1 MQPQYDKA
9 VMPSAIVIFGASGDL
24 TQRKL
29 VPAIYALLCEG
40 LLSPDVR
47 VVGVARSKMNNAE
60 FQAQLRE
67 GVLRYARHK
76 QPHLSDPW
84 RKFADR
90 ISYVQGAY
98 DEDETYWRLAQHL
111 EEIDQKT
118 RIGGNRLYYLSTP
131 PTLYSVI
138 LEHLGRAG
146 LNRLDRGEQ
155 RVIIEKPFG
164 RDLESSRLLNE
175 AVHSVFAEDQVY
187 RIDHY
192 LGKETVQ
199 NILAFRFANAIFE
212 PLWNRNYVDHVQIS
226 MAEDVGV
233 GHRGGYYEK
242 SGVLRD
248 MVQNH
253 LLQLLALTAMEPP
266 AAFQAR
272 ALRDEKVKV
281 LKTMRPMK
289 LSDAVLGQ
297 YASYRD
303 ESEINNDSVTPTY
316 AGLTCHIDNWRWQGV
331 PFYLRSG
338 KRLDRKL
345 TEVTLVFKRV
355 PHLLFPEHESPKPN
369 ILSLCIQ
376 PDEGMHLHFATKIP
390 GAGMHTAPVD
400 MAFHYSD
407 QLGDQTLPEAYE
419 RLLLDALQGD
429 ASLFT
434 RSDEVE
440 RAWELC
446 DPLISEWESLDDP
459 PLESYEPGS
468 WGPDASDRLLFQD
481 GRAWTIGCGAHKVST
496 TKG

>member
-1 MQPQYDKA
+1 MQLQYDKA
-9 VMPSAIVIFGASGDL
+9 VLPSAIVIFGASGDL

-29 VPAIYALLCEG
+29 VPALYALLCEG
-40 LLSPDVR
+40 LLSPQVR
-47 VVGVARSKMNNAE
+47 VVGVARSEMTDAQ
-60 FQAQLRE
+60 FQAHLRD
-67 GVLRYARHK
+67 GIVQYARHK
-76 QPHLSDPW
+76 HPHFSDQW
-84 RKFADR
+84 QDCADQF
-90 ISYVQGAY
+90 SYVQGAY
-98 DEDETYWRLAQHL
+98 DDADTYGRLAQHL
-111 EEIDQKT
+111 KEIDHNMG
-118 RIGGNRLYYLSTP
+118 IGGNRLYYLSTP
-131 PTLYSVI
+131 PSLYPVI
-138 LEHLGRAG
+138 IEQLGQAG
-146 LNRLDRGEQ
+146 LQRLDQGEQ

-164 RDLESSRLLNE
+164 HDLESSRRLNE
-175 AVHSVFAEDQVY
+175 QVHAVFDEDQVY

-199 NILAFRFANAIFE
+199 NIMAFRFANAIFE
-212 PLWNRNYVDHVQIS
+212 PLWNRNYIDHVQIT
-226 MAEDVGV
+226 MAENVGV

-266 AAFQAR
+266 VALHAR

-281 LKTMRPMK
+281 LTAMQPLE
-289 LSDAVLGQ
+289 LSEGVLGQ
-297 YASYRD
+297 YVGYRD
-303 ESEINNDSVTPTY
+303 EPGIAENSWTPTY
-316 AGLTCHIDNWRWQGV
+316 AGLTCWIDNWRWRGV
-331 PFYLRSG
+331 PFYIRSG
-338 KRLDRKL
+338 KRLQRKL

-355 PHLLFPEHESPKPN
+355 PHMLFPEHETPKPN

-407 QLGDQTLPEAYE
+407 QLGDQILPDAYE

-459 PLESYEPGS
+459 PLAFYAPDT
-468 WGPDASDRLLFQD
+468 WGPDTSDRLLMQS
-481 GRAWTIGCGAHKVST
+481 GRAWTIGCGDH
-496 TKG
+496 

>member
-1 MQPQYDKA
+1 VQLHYDTA
-9 VMPSAIVIFGASGDL
+9 VLPSAVVIFGASGDL

-29 VPAIYALLCEG
+29 VPALYALLQEG
-40 LLSPDVR
+40 LLSPKVR
-47 VVGVARSKMNNAE
+47 VVGVARSEMSDTQFRAH
-60 FQAQLRE
+60 LRE
-67 GVLRYARHK
+67 GIEQYARYKH
-76 QPHLSDPW
+76 PNLSGHWQD
-84 RKFADR
+84 FADQFT
-90 ISYVQGAY
+90 YVQGGY
-98 DEDETYWRLAQHL
+98 DDADTYRRLGKHL
-111 EEIDQKT
+111 DEIDQNT

-131 PTLYSVI
+131 PSLYSVI
-138 LEHLGRAG
+138 IEQLGAAG
-146 LNRLDRGEQ
+146 LQKLSQGQQ

-164 RDLESSRLLNE
+164 RDLESCHALNE
-175 AVHSVFAEDQVY
+175 NVHAVFEEDQVY

-199 NILAFRFANAIFE
+199 NILTFRFANAIFE
-212 PLWNRNYVDHVQIS
+212 PLWNRNYIDHVQITMS
-226 MAEDVGV
+226 ENVGV
-233 GHRGGYYEK
+233 GHRGGYYET

-281 LKTMRPMK
+281 LKAMQPIK
-289 LSDAVLGQ
+289 LSDGVLGQ
-297 YASYRD
+297 YMGYRD
-303 ESEINNDSVTPTY
+303 EPNIDPESVTPTY

-331 PFYLRSG
+331 PFYIRSG
-338 KRLDRKL
+338 KRLPRKL

-355 PHLLFPEHESPKPN
+355 PHLLFPDHETPKSN

-376 PDEGMHLHFATKIP
+376 PDEGMHLHFATKVP

-407 QLGDQTLPEAYE
+407 KLGDQTLPDAYE

-446 DPLISEWESLDDP
+446 DPLISEWESLDQP
-459 PLESYEPGS
+459 PLSFYEPDS
-468 WGPDASDRLLFQD
+468 WGPDASDQLLVKA
-481 GRAWTIGCGAHKVST
+481 GRAWTIGCGNHQASH
-496 TKG
+496 

>member
-1 MQPQYDKA
+1 MQLQYDKA
-9 VMPSAIVIFGASGDL
+9 VLPSAIVIFGASGDL

-29 VPAIYALLCEG
+29 IPALYTLLCEG
-40 LLSPDVR
+40 LLSPGVR
-47 VVGVARSKMNNAE
+47 VVGVARSEMDDDQFRAHLRDGM
-60 FQAQLRE
+60 AQF
-67 GVLRYARHK
+67 APHK
-76 QPHLSDPW
+76 NLDLSDQW
-84 RKFADR
+84 QKFADHF
-90 ISYVQGAY
+90 SYVQGGY
-98 DEDETYWRLAQHL
+98 DDADTYRRLGKHL
-111 EEIDQKT
+111 EEIDANT
-118 RIGGNRLYYLSTP
+118 YTEGNRLYYLSTP
-131 PTLYSVI
+131 PSLYPVI
-138 LEHLGRAG
+138 IQQLGEAG
-146 LNRLDRGEQ
+146 LQRLGRGEQ
-155 RVIIEKPFG
+155 RVVIEKPFG
-164 RDLESSRLLNE
+164 RDLASSHKLNE
-175 AVHSVFAEDQVY
+175 TVHSVFKEDQIY

-199 NILAFRFANAIFE
+199 NIMAFRFANAIFE
-212 PLWNRNYVDHVQIS
+212 PLWNRNYIDHVQIT

-248 MVQNH
+248 MIQNH

-266 AAFQAR
+266 GALQAQ

-281 LKTMRPMK
+281 LKAAQPLK
-289 LSDAVLGQ
+289 LKDGVLGQ
-297 YASYRD
+297 YVGYR
-303 ESEINNDSVTPTY
+303 EEPGIAKDSMTPTY

-331 PFYLRSG
+331 PFYIRSG
-338 KRLDRKL
+338 KCLPRKL

-355 PHLLFPEHESPKPN
+355 PHLLFPKHESPKPN

-376 PDEGMHLHFATKIP
+376 PDEGMHLHFATKVP

-407 QLGDQTLPEAYE
+407 QLGDQTLPDAYE

-446 DPLISEWESLDDP
+446 DPLISEWERLDQP
-459 PLESYEPGS
+459 PLSFYEPNS
-468 WGPDASDRLLFQD
+468 WGPDASDRLLVNA
-481 GRAWTIGCGAHKVST
+481 GRAWTVGCGDHDNKS
-496 TKG
+496 

>member
-1 MQPQYDKA
+1 MQLQYDKA
-9 VMPSAIVIFGASGDL
+9 ALPSAVVIFGASGDL

-29 VPAIYALLCEG
+29 VPALYALLCEG

-47 VVGVARSKMNNAE
+47 VVGVARSEMDDAQ
-60 FQAQLRE
+60 FQAHLRE
-67 GVLRYARHK
+67 GVVQYARHK
-76 QPHLSDPW
+76 NANLLDQWED
-84 RKFADR
+84 FANQF
-90 ISYVQGAY
+90 SYVQGGY
-98 DEDETYWRLAQHL
+98 DDGDTYRRLGKHL
-111 EEIDQKT
+111 EEIDKDT

-138 LEHLGRAG
+138 IRQLGEAG
-146 LNRLDRGEQ
+146 LQRLGQGEQ
-155 RVIIEKPFG
+155 RVVIEKPFG
-164 RDLESSRLLNE
+164 RDLASSQALNE
-175 AVHSVFAEDQVY
+175 DVHAVFKEDQVF

-199 NILAFRFANAIFE
+199 NIMAFRFANAIFE
-212 PLWNRNYVDHVQIS
+212 PLWNRNYIDHVQIT
-226 MAEDVGV
+226 MAENVGV

-266 AAFQAR
+266 SAFQAR
-272 ALRDEKVKV
+272 SLRDEKVKV
-281 LKTMRPMK
+281 LKAMRPLKMQEG
-289 LSDAVLGQ
+289 VLGQ
-297 YASYRD
+297 YEGYREEPD
-303 ESEINNDSVTPTY
+303 IEPESMTPTY

-331 PFYLRSG
+331 PFYIRSG
-338 KRLDRKL
+338 KKLPRKL
-345 TEVTLVFKRV
+345 TEITLVFKRV
-355 PHLLFPEHESPKPN
+355 PHLLFSDFESPKPN

-376 PDEGMHLHFATKIP
+376 PDEGMHLHFATKVP

-407 QLGDQTLPEAYE
+407 QLGDQTLPDAYE

-446 DPLISEWESLDDP
+446 DPLIAKWESLDDP
-459 PLESYEPGS
+459 PLSFYEPDT
-468 WGPDASDRLLFQD
+468 WGPDASDRLLVET
-481 GRAWTIGCGAHKVST
+481 GRAWTIGCGNHDEK
-496 TKG
+496 